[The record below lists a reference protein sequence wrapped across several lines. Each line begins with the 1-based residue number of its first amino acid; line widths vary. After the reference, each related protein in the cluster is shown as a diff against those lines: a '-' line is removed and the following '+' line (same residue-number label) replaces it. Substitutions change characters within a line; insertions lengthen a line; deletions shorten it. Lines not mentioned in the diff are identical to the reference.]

1 MEWVETTAKT
11 IDEAKDEAL
20 DRLGVD
26 EQDAEFEILEEPRPG
41 LFGRMR
47 GEARVRARV
56 RPVQPR
62 PKADRRDRRR
72 KGGGKGGRSSGRSGS
87 KGPAADVATED
98 SATEDPADDVLPSDD
113 SSPDGSSP
121 GDDATTDEPEPT
133 GDQKRRSSRGRGRG
147 RGNQRQGETP
157 PGGASARRDEESTMS
172 EDVTVEEQ
180 GEMIEEFLSGLVD
193 AFGYDAEI
201 QVTNVDEDTVEV
213 SAEGDDLGL
222 LVGSKGATLQAI
234 HDLSRTV
241 VQRQAS
247 GNHEGRVRIDVA
259 GYREKRRGALER
271 FTHKIAEQV
280 LETGTEQ
287 VLEPMAPADR
297 KVVHDT
303 ANTID
308 GVRTTSEG
316 DEPRRRVVLLPDED

>member
-11 IDEAKDEAL
+11 VDEAKDLAL

-26 EQDAEFEILEEPRPG
+26 EQDAEFEVLEEPRPG

-62 PKADRRDRRR
+62 PKADRRERRR
-72 KGGGKGGRSSGRSGS
+72 GGRDAASGRG
-87 KGPAADVATED
+87 G
-98 SATEDPADDVLPSDD
+98 
-113 SSPDGSSP
+113 
-121 GDDATTDEPEPT
+121 
-133 GDQKRRSSRGRGRG
+133 GRGRG
-147 RGNQRQGETP
+147 RQ
-157 PGGASARRDEESTMS
+157 GASDAGAGDSGRTDDDAATSSDDDTTSSRPEPATVSGGRRARGGRGGSSRRDAGTTAAAETTDGEEPTMS
-172 EDVTVEEQ
+172 DDDVTVEQQ
-180 GEMIEEFLSGLVD
+180 GEMVQEFVQGLVA
-193 AFGYDAEI
+193 AFGYDDA
-201 QVTNVDEDTVEV
+201 QVASTRIDDETVEV
-213 SAEGDDLGL
+213 SVDGGDLGL
-222 LVGSKGATLQAI
+222 LVGPKGATLQAI

-247 GNHEGRVRIDVA
+247 GNHEGRVRLDVA
-259 GYREKRRGALER
+259 GYRERRRAALER
-271 FTHKIAEQV
+271 FTHKVAEQV
-280 LETGTEQ
+280 IASGTAQ

-303 ANTID
+303 ANEIE

-316 DEPRRRVVLLPDED
+316 DEPRRRVVVLPAD

>member
-11 IDEAKDEAL
+11 VDAAKDLAL

-41 LFGRMR
+41 LFGRVR

-62 PKADRRDRRR
+62 PKADRRERRR
-72 KGGGKGGRSSGRSGS
+72 PAKDGAAAKSG
-87 KGPAADVATED
+87 
-98 SATEDPADDVLPSDD
+98 
-113 SSPDGSSP
+113 
-121 GDDATTDEPEPT
+121 
-133 GDQKRRSSRGRGRG
+133 GRGRG
-147 RGNQRQGETP
+147 RRPAADPATALPAGDDDRDPDHDDAPVASAEEVVTAAAPSGDDRSGRKSRSGR
-157 PGGASARRDEESTMS
+157 GGAQGDGRTTTATSAARTNGEEPTMS
-172 EDVTVEEQ
+172 EDVTVEQQ
-180 GEMIEEFLSGLVD
+180 GVMVQEFMEGLVA
-193 AFGYDAEI
+193 AFGYDAE
-201 QVTNVDEDTVEV
+201 VGTTRVDDETVEV
-213 SAEGDDLGL
+213 HVDGEDLGL
-222 LVGSKGATLQAI
+222 LVGPKGATLQAI

-247 GNHEGRVRIDVA
+247 GHHEGRVRLDVA
-259 GYREKRRGALER
+259 GYREKRREALER
-271 FTHKIAEQV
+271 FTHKVAESV
-280 LETGTEQ
+280 IESGTAQ

-303 ANTID
+303 ANDID

-316 DEPRRRVVLLPDED
+316 DEPRRRVVILPD